1 MLRRHRATWRLVAGS
16 AAAGLA
22 VAAGAIALA
31 GPWDAG
37 QRTAERDAAA
47 ADAER
52 HGAGAERVG
61 VTVPVA
67 DPVLAPL
74 DGTARAASPAA
85 VERELGPLLENAA
98 LGDRVTA
105 AVVDAATGTSL
116 FAEDAR
122 SGRPP
127 ASTVK
132 VLTAVAAL
140 HALGPDHRL
149 TTTAV
154 LDPEEDRVI
163 LVGGGDVTL
172 TDDDLRAL
180 AERTAEAL
188 AERGTGTV
196 RVGYDVSRYPREQNH
211 PIGVNTNIA
220 PITPLQVNEGRLDDS
235 TKGPAPR
242 STDPAADAADAFA
255 RHLADAGADVKD
267 GSPDRRTAPGDA
279 ERLARHRSAPLS
291 SLVERM
297 LTDSDNDLAEALA
310 RAAALATGEDADFDG
325 VTRALTTQLE
335 DLGLPVG
342 GVRLAD
348 ASGLDRDGRITARL
362 LTQALA
368 TAADPARPEL
378 RATLTGLPVAGF
390 SGTLAGRFAEQG
402 GDAAAGAGLVRA
414 KTGTL
419 TGVNTLAGTVTTPD
433 GRVLAFAFMADGT
446 ANADAAEAALDAAAT
461 ALATCACR

>member
-1 MLRRHRATWRLVAGS
+1 MAT
-16 AAAGLA
+16 
-22 VAAGAIALA
+22 GAIALA

-47 ADAER
+47 DAER
-52 HGAGAERVG
+52 YGSDAERVG
-61 VTVPVA
+61 VTVPAA

-74 DGTARAASPAA
+74 DAAARESSPAA
-85 VERELGPLLENAA
+85 LERELVPLLENPA
-98 LGDRVTA
+98 LGDHVTA
-105 AVVDAATGTSL
+105 AVVDVTTGASL
-116 FAEDAR
+116 YAKGAR
-122 SGRPP
+122 SGRAP

-132 VLTAVAAL
+132 LITAVTAL

-154 LDPEEDRVI
+154 LDAEEDRVI

-188 AERGTGTV
+188 ADRGAGTV
-196 RVGYDVSRYPREQNH
+196 RVGYDVSRYAREEDH

-220 PITPLQVNEGRLDDS
+220 PITPLQINEGRLDDS

-242 STDPAADAADAFA
+242 STDPAADAAEAFA
-255 RHLADAGADVKD
+255 RHLADAGVDVK
-267 GSPDRRTAPGDA
+267 GGAAARRTAPEGA

-297 LTDSDNDLAEALA
+297 LTNSDNDLAEAIA
-310 RAAALATGEDADFDG
+310 RATAVATGNDADFDG
-325 VTRALTTQLE
+325 VRRAVTGQLE
-335 DLGLPVG
+335 ELGLPLG
-342 GVRLAD
+342 GVRVAD
-348 ASGLDRDGRITARL
+348 ASGLDRHGRITARL

-378 RATLTGLPVAGF
+378 RAIFTGLPIAGF
-390 SGTLAGRFAEQG
+390 SGTLAGRFDESDG
-402 GDAAAGAGLVRA
+402 AGAGLVRA

-419 TGVNTLAGTVTTPD
+419 TGVNTLAGTAMTPD
-433 GRVLAFAFMADGT
+433 GRVLAFAFMANET
-446 ANADAAEAALDAAAT
+446 TNAGEAEAALDAAAT
-461 ALATCACR
+461 ALATCVCH